1 MMDNILDRK
10 LTIRRLVILI
20 VLYILSGSTYITL
33 FSGSQWVAAFGICL
47 MLPSIAT
54 SMRRNITTMALLRG
68 IFAYGFVIFVLS
80 KGLLNRESL
89 GSYFRVSLIFL
100 FSFYSRIFVYRI

>member
-1 MMDNILDRK
+1 
-10 LTIRRLVILI
+10 
-20 VLYILSGSTYITL
+20 
-33 FSGSQWVAAFGICL
+33 

-54 SMRRNITTMALLRG
+54 SMRRNVTTMALLRG

-100 FSFYSRIFVYRI
+100 FSFYFTQEFSFTEFKSIFTRFTICAIDTIIYFVLQRVGQFAFCR